1 MRMNSSMHDIRTSD
15 LEVTHVSSH
24 GVWLLADGQELF
36 LAYEDFPW
44 FKDAPIGKVLDVEQ
58 VAEGHFRWPELDI
71 DINIDSIEHPE
82 KYPLKAK

>member
-1 MRMNSSMHDIRTSD
+1 MHGIRTSEA
-15 LEVTHVSSH
+15 EVTHVSSH
-24 GVWLLADGQELF
+24 GVWLLADGQERF
-36 LAYEDFPW
+36 LSFDDFPW
-44 FKDAPIGKVLDVEQ
+44 FKDAPIGKVLNVER

>member
-1 MRMNSSMHDIRTSD
+1 MNSLAPGQNTSEV
-15 LEVTHVSSH
+15 EVTNISTH
-24 GVWLLADGQELF
+24 GVWLLVHDKELF
-36 LAYEDFPW
+36 MPYEDFPW